1 MADKNTDTIHIDDD
15 LEVDMIDDQKPEYQ
29 MIALPL
35 GKDLKP
41 EDTYAITASENSR
54 FFVILGEPGS
64 GKTTLIT
71 SIYQLFF
78 SGKYID
84 KYVFSGSET
93 LRAFEDRAFCLRTT
107 SMKSQVEMRR
117 TPVGTSEILHIRI
130 KKLLS
135 GEFLN
140 LLFSDFSGEDL
151 NNVIGNINAAKED
164 FSIVKAADVL
174 LVLIDGEKISK
185 TKTKLAELHRAT
197 QLLRTY
203 LDADL
208 VKENAQV
215 LVAVSKYDLLI
226 DDKGE
231 LKDDFANTIK
241 ERIINQLPN
250 IATRL
255 EFLFIA
261 AMPMS
266 TDILEAGY
274 GIDKLLDLVIKDP
287 NPIVET
293 SVATTKLKSQ
303 FNLWKGRAT

>member
-1 MADKNTDTIHIDDD
+1 MADINTETIHVDND
-15 LEVDMIDDQKPEYQ
+15 LEIDMIDSQEPEYE

-41 EDTYAITASENSR
+41 EDTYSITASENSR
-54 FFVILGEPGS
+54 FFAILGEPGS

-71 SIYQLFF
+71 AIYQFFF

-84 KYVFSGSET
+84 RYMFSGSET

-130 KKLLS
+130 KKCLS

-151 NNVIGNINAAKED
+151 RNVIGNIDAAKED
-164 FSIVKAADVL
+164 FSIVKAADVIL
-174 LVLIDGEKISK
+174 ALIDGEKISK
-185 TKTKLAELHRAT
+185 TRTKLAEVQRAT

-203 LDADL
+203 LDANL
-208 VKENAQV
+208 VKENAII
-215 LVAVSKYDLLI
+215 LIAVSKYDLLI
-226 DDKGE
+226 DDKGA
-231 LKDDFANTIK
+231 LKDGFVNTIK
-241 ERIINQLPN
+241 ERIISQLPN

-255 EFLFIA
+255 DFLFIA
-261 AMPMS
+261 AMPIS
-266 TDILEAGY
+266 TDVLEAGY
-274 GIDKLLDLVIKDP
+274 GIDKLLDLVIKDA
-287 NPIVET
+287 NPMVEP
-293 SVATTKLKSQ
+293 SVENTKLKSQ